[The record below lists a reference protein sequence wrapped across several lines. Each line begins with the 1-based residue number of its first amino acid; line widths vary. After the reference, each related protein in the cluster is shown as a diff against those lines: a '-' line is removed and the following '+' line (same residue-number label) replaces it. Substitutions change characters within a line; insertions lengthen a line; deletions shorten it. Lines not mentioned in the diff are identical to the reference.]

1 MFRDRETD
9 IFFEG
14 QIRQTPAPTFWAST
28 HTGPNTYQVS
38 ILATCQRA
46 RTALDHHFSAHALLL
61 TATSTRTHPHRP
73 PHSAR
78 TLCRWSAKISH
89 ERLLTVINHQ
99 AALSFKH
106 CLSVEHSP
114 RKPHTAPLCMCC
126 ATPCLNYLPT
136 THHMNP
142 APFCAGRWVLG
153 HAAHARTRVHWAKQ
167 SDASVPTALRC
178 RCVVS
183 QPRHQRVDRTSVS
196 CGDTRRTWLRRN
208 SGGRVLRK
216 QATQLRVTATGC
228 VSARLLQV

>member
-1 MFRDRETD
+1 LLPALGWQLLLSQVAFTRCFEIERQ
-9 IFFEG
+9 IFSSKGRCDKHQHQPSGRQRTRG
-14 QIRQTPAPTFWAST
+14 QTRIRYRFWP
-28 HTGPNTYQVS
+28 HV
-38 ILATCQRA
+38 
-46 RTALDHHFSAHALLL
+46 SAHALLL
-61 TATSTRTHPHRP
+61 TATS
-73 PHSAR
+73 AR
-78 TLCRWSAKISH
+78 TLCRWPTKVSH
-89 ERLLTVINHQ
+89 ERLSTVINHQ
-99 AALSFKH
+99 SASSFKH
-106 CLSVEHSP
+106 CLPVEHSP
-114 RKPHTAPLCMCC
+114 RKPHTAHMCLCC
-126 ATPCLNYLPT
+126 ATPFLSANHSSVS
-136 THHMNP
+136 HHMNP